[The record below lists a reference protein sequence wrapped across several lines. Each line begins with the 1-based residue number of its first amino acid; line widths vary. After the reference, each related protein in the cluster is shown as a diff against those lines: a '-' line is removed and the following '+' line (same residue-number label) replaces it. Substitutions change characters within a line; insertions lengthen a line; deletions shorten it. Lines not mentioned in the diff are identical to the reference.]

1 MDTLSQ
7 DACLS
12 FKSDIDYSEAK
23 NILDLT
29 TIKQKLLRRQRQQPL
44 HTQLL
49 LKRTYTHVCQLMNT
63 DCAME
68 KPLPLATVDTN
79 KRKFLSDSNEMQSKA
94 KKSKD
99 AVNYDILK
107 FLHELNTV
115 KILPRY

>member
-7 DACLS
+7 DACLL

-49 LKRTYTHVCQLMNT
+49 LKRTYTHVCQLIKT
-63 DCAME
+63 DCTME